1 VAAESGGRGTRC
13 LVHAPTVEFDIDV
26 NVKGDDVKIGE
37 LARRTGVA
45 PRLLRYYE
53 QQGLIE
59 AARSENGYRRY
70 TEEDVARVERVALLV
85 RSGMPTRLVRAV
97 LDLEGVRAPEL
108 AAACSRDV
116 ATQLAAE
123 LHELDARISCLARSR
138 ETIRSFL
145 ASTEHSG
152 LLEDDDAD
160 TRTEPPAA
168 REESP
173 RQYEPTRTSPAIS

>member
-1 VAAESGGRGTRC
+1 MPV
-13 LVHAPTVEFDIDV
+13 TVKFDIDV
-26 NVKGDDVKIGE
+26 NVKGDVMKIGE

-59 AARSENGYRRY
+59 AARSENGYRTY

-85 RSGMPTRLVRAV
+85 RAGMPTRLVRAV

-108 AAACSRDV
+108 AAVCSRDV
-116 ATQLAAE
+116 AKQLAAE
-123 LHELDARISCLARSR
+123 LHELDARIGCLARSR

-145 ASTEHSG
+145 ASTEHRG
-152 LLEDDDAD
+152 LLEDAD
-160 TRTEPPAA
+160 PGVPAEPTVV
-168 REESP
+168 
-173 RQYEPTRTSPAIS
+173 QNEPTRTSPAIS